1 MDHETHDRTDLG
13 APLIERVSIVLG
25 QLRARALP
33 AGLYTVATP
42 IGNLA
47 DITLR
52 ALVALEKADLL
63 YCEDTR
69 HSRTLLQH
77 YGITRPARPYH
88 EHNAEKER
96 PRILAEI
103 AAGRSVAL
111 ISDAGTPLISDP
123 GYKLV
128 REAAEAGLLV
138 TSLPGASAVTMALAL
153 AGLPTDAF
161 LFAGFLPPRMAA
173 RKARLAELRAVSATL
188 VLFEAPGR
196 LEETLADMAEVLGA
210 RDAVVARELT
220 KLHEEARRGTLPDL
234 RAWAHEASPRGEM
247 VILVAPGSAAVATD
261 EEIETRIAQLLA
273 EMSVRDAAKAAAET
287 FGIAKGRAYELALG
301 LRQRTATTTDPG
313 EDRD

>member
-1 MDHETHDRTDLG
+1 VTDDAPASAHA
-13 APLIERVSIVLG
+13 APLADRVTAVLR
-25 QLRARALP
+25 QLSARTLP

-42 IGNLA
+42 IGNLG

-52 ALVALEKADLL
+52 ALVTLEQADFV

-77 YGITRPARPYH
+77 YGITRPLRPYH

-96 PRILAEI
+96 PRILAEL
-103 AAGRSVAL
+103 AAGKSVAL

-123 GYKLV
+123 GFKLV
-128 REAAEAGLLV
+128 REVAAAGHLV
-138 TSLPGASAVTMALAL
+138 TSLPGASAVTTALAL

-173 RKARLAELRAVSATL
+173 RKARLAELANMPATL
-188 VLFEAPGR
+188 VFFEAPQR

-210 RDAVVARELT
+210 RDAVVARELS
-220 KLHEEARRGTLPDL
+220 KLHEEARRGALPDL
-234 RAWAHEASPRGEM
+234 LAWAREKVPRGEM
-247 VILVAPGSAAVATD
+247 VILVAPGTAAAAT
-261 EEIETRIAQLLA
+261 EAEIEARIAALLA

-287 FGIAKGRAYELALG
+287 YAIPKGRAYEIALRVKQG
-301 LRQRTATTTDPG
+301 LGAAAD
-313 EDRD
+313 DA

>member
-1 MDHETHDRTDLG
+1 MEPAVDNDAPPTDPTL
-13 APLIERVSIVLG
+13 PLNERVSSVLR
-25 QLRARALP
+25 QLAARPLA

-42 IGNLA
+42 IGNLG

-52 ALVALEKADLL
+52 ALATLEKADCI

-77 YGITRPARPYH
+77 FGINRPLRPYH

-96 PRILAEI
+96 PRILAELAQGKVI
-103 AAGRSVAL
+103 AL

-128 REAAEAGLLV
+128 REAAAAGHFV

-173 RKARLAELRAVSATL
+173 RKARLAELAHVPATL
-188 VLFEAPGR
+188 VLFEAPQR
-196 LEETLADMAEVLGA
+196 LQETLEDLCTVMGA
-210 RDAVVARELT
+210 REAVVARELS
-220 KLHEEARRGTLPDL
+220 KLHEEARRGTLAEL
-234 RAWAHEASPRGEM
+234 LEWSKASTPRGEM
-247 VILVAPGSAAVATD
+247 VILVAPGAQGVASDEDIAA
-261 EEIETRIAQLLA
+261 RITQLLD
-273 EMSVRDAAKAAAET
+273 EMSVRDAAKAAAES
-287 FGIAKGRAYELALG
+287 FGIPKGRAYDMALR
-301 LRQRTATTTDPG
+301 LKQATRV
-313 EDRD
+313 RDDD